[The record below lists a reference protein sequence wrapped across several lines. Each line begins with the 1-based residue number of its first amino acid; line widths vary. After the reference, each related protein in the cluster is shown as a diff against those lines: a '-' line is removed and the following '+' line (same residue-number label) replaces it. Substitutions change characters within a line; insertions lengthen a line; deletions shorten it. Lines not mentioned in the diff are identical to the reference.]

1 MLVVPWQQ
9 GRREL
14 VAIVAALFFTYAWKA
29 LANGALLYSV
39 TNSVFVFFSAW
50 VWAELMWSGKNSRL
64 DPSLVHS

>member
-1 MLVVPWQQ
+1 
-9 GRREL
+9 